1 MDVRPL
7 DAEPVDR
14 WTVGLCTLDDGRLD
28 AGRWTLHVGR
38 VTLDVS
44 RWTLD
49 VTLDAFI
56 GHRELDIGHWTLLCV
71 VGRCWTLLDVGRSAV
86 GAFGRWDV

>member
-14 WTVGLCTLDDGRLD
+14 WTVGLCTLDDGRF
-28 AGRWTLHVGR
+28 
-38 VTLDVS
+38 
-44 RWTLD
+44 D

-56 GHRELDIGHWTLLCV
+56 GHRALDIGHWTLF
-71 VGRCWTLLDVGRSAV
+71 VGGWTLGRRHVA
-86 GAFGRWDV
+86 RWTPRV